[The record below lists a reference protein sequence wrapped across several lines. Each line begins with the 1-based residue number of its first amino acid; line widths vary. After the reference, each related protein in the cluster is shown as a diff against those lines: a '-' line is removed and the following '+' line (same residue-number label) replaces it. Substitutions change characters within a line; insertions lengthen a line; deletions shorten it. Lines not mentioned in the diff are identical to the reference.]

1 MEISNQG
8 IEQVLQQ
15 IRSMQT
21 QLPVNGIEQPTQLAD
36 IKGANFGELFADTM
50 KETNAQ
56 MQESSELKKAY
67 EMGDESVS
75 LIDVMIAGQKADVG
89 LQATLQ
95 VRNRLLS
102 AYQDIMNMP
111 V

>member
-8 IEQVLQQ
+8 IDQVLQQ
-15 IRSMQT
+15 IRSFQS
-21 QLPVNGIEQPTQLAD
+21 QVDAPQFHQEIGVNNSDQA
-36 IKGANFGELFADTM
+36 FGELFSKTISQAN
-50 KETNAQ
+50 EQ
-56 MQESSELKKAY
+56 LQESSQLKKAY
-67 EMGDESVS
+67 DMGDESVS